1 MVLEILKKIV
11 LLILSCNFLIS
22 ENFDINKIKN
32 YSAHFKHV
40 NDSKILNSSID
51 NSTYLLGAGDKV
63 AINFL
68 ANDIMINNILTIS
81 PSNDIIIP
89 SIGMINI
96 KGMSVEVFI
105 DTIKKM
111 CKKKFDIFE
120 LSITL
125 TDIRKFNISV
135 MGFDNNI
142 YNYSVTHVTTVADLL
157 NNIKKTNSELFKFIS
172 ERYVTLKRKDITY
185 NVDLLKY
192 NSLLKGYNPYLLEND
207 VLILSKKERFFEV
220 VGEVKNPG
228 LYEYTPG
235 ESISDVIELSGG
247 VTFSAD
253 SSFVTILR
261 YEGNSIVK
269 FNTDS
274 YDFKSYNILPDDYVL
289 ISKNKKIKNLNYVY
303 IYGEILNPG
312 KYPVSDD
319 NTILDVIEFAD
330 GFTVNADST
339 KILINNDFIKKNVD
353 VEFLRINNILP
364 QNRNLSEIS
373 YYKSRLMLDRGTTRS
388 FNSNATENILSS
400 KVNNNDFIYIPSNVA
415 SIEILG
421 AINAPGNYSYM
432 NGLSTL
438 DYINKSGQLTN
449 LSNGNYYVIN
459 ANGVKKQI
467 DLKFSDFKSGDIIF
481 IEQKADLNRWVKF
494 KEMMSVLGQIATILV
509 VVKQ

>member
-1 MVLEILKKIV
+1 MVMEILKKIV

-51 NSTYLLGAGDKV
+51 NSTYLLGAGDKIT
-63 AINFL
+63 INFL

-89 SIGMINI
+89 SIGMINVE
-96 KGMSVEVFI
+96 GMSVEVFI

-135 MGFDNNI
+135 MGFDNNM

-172 ERYVTLKRKDITY
+172 ERYVSLKRKDITY

-192 NSLLKGYNPYLLEND
+192 NSFLKGYNPYLLEND
-207 VLILSKKERFFEV
+207 VLILNKKERFFEV
-220 VGEVKNPG
+220 VGEIKNPG

-235 ESISDVIELSGG
+235 ESITDVIELSGG

-261 YEGNSIVK
+261 YEGNNIVK
-269 FNTDS
+269 FNIDS
-274 YDFKSYNILPDDYVL
+274 YDFKSYNILPDDYIL
-289 ISKNKKIKNLNYVY
+289 ISKNKKIKNLNYV
-303 IYGEILNPG
+303 
-312 KYPVSDD
+312 
-319 NTILDVIEFAD
+319 
-330 GFTVNADST
+330 
-339 KILINNDFIKKNVD
+339 
-353 VEFLRINNILP
+353 
-364 QNRNLSEIS
+364 
-373 YYKSRLMLDRGTTRS
+373 
-388 FNSNATENILSS
+388 
-400 KVNNNDFIYIPSNVA
+400 
-415 SIEILG
+415 
-421 AINAPGNYSYM
+421 
-432 NGLSTL
+432 
-438 DYINKSGQLTN
+438 
-449 LSNGNYYVIN
+449 
-459 ANGVKKQI
+459 
-467 DLKFSDFKSGDIIF
+467 
-481 IEQKADLNRWVKF
+481 
-494 KEMMSVLGQIATILV
+494 
-509 VVKQ
+509 